1 MKRLFWFSALGLA
14 LLAGGVWY
22 QQATRAPAITYT
34 TAPAERGSIQSKVTA
49 TGTISALVTVQV
61 GSQVSGRISELLVDY
76 NSPVKKGARL
86 DPQLFE
92 ASLAQAQ
99 ANFVAAESS
108 LTRARIEAEQAAR
121 QLDRARQLVDRQ
133 LIARAEFETAQAAAA
148 TARAQVASAQAGVAQ
163 ARAQVNQA
171 RLNLTYTT
179 IVSPIDG
186 TVVSR
191 AVDAG
196 QTVAAS
202 LQTPTLFEIAQD
214 LRKAQVDASVSEADV
229 GKLQPGMPAE
239 FTVSAYPTDRFKGT
253 VRQVRNAPQ
262 LAQNVVTYA
271 AVIDVDNP
279 ELKLKPGMTAN
290 VTFVYADR
298 PDALKV
304 PNAALRFTPPESV
317 LEARRKPSGDRE
329 ATGAESLEF
338 KQTRRARHNDPSR
351 RRLWVLEDGQ
361 PEPVRVRIGIT
372 DGSYTEVVSG
382 DLAEGAEVITD
393 AAGGGEAAEPRQNRG
408 GGRRMRMF

>member
-1 MKRLFWFSALGLA
+1 MKRTFWLSLTGVAI
-14 LLAGGVWY
+14 LAGGGLWY
-22 QQATRAPAITYT
+22 HQATKAPEITYT
-34 TAPAERGSIQSKVTA
+34 TAPAERGTIQSKVTA

-76 NSPVKKGARL
+76 NSPVKKGQVLARL

-108 LTRARIEAEQAAR
+108 LTRARIEAEQTAR

-229 GKLQPGMPAE
+229 GKLKPGMPAE
-239 FTVSAYPTDRFKGT
+239 FTVSAYPTERFG
-253 VRQVRNAPQ
+253 
-262 LAQNVVTYA
+262 
-271 AVIDVDNP
+271 
-279 ELKLKPGMTAN
+279 
-290 VTFVYADR
+290 FSS
-298 PDALKV
+298 
-304 PNAALRFTPPESV
+304 PNAAEQHLKGLAKKGV
-317 LEARRKPSGDRE
+317 L
-329 ATGAESLEF
+329 
-338 KQTRRARHNDPSR
+338 
-351 RRLWVLEDGQ
+351 
-361 PEPVRVRIGIT
+361 
-372 DGSYTEVVSG
+372 
-382 DLAEGAEVITD
+382 DLV
-393 AAGGGEAAEPRQNRG
+393 P
-408 GGRRMRMF
+408 